1 MRVLVAL
8 PNAVV
13 HSFCNSQ
20 CASQHNTCMLEFTS
34 AASSPCKVKAPVRRH
49 AAAATGAWRHRA
61 TSAARSRLSRL
72 LIAPR
77 TSAEPLDGACG
88 RPADRVFADRP
99 SRVPQAL
106 RSAASTRRSRSASR
120 RPPSRAPPTRRA
132 RRCPPLRRSPPPRA
146 RRRRCSTRHGHEL
159 QSGHLLGPVVC
170 GGLYEGAPGESL
182 CGGEFEGEAGSN
194 RPLAGVCIQVECTR

>member
-61 TSAARSRLSRL
+61 AYAARSRRSRL

-99 SRVPQAL
+99 PRVPQAL
-106 RSAASTRRSRSASR
+106 RSAASAHRSRPASH
-120 RPPSRAPPTRRA
+120 RPPSRTPPTGRPRR
-132 RRCPPLRRSPPPRA
+132 RRPLRRSAPPSA
-146 RRRRCSTRHGHEL
+146 RRRRCSTSHGHEL

-170 GGLYEGAPGESL
+170 GGLYEGPSGGGI
-182 CGGEFEGEAGSN
+182 CGGEFEGAAGTEW
-194 RPLAGVCIQVECTR
+194 RVQI